1 MIKVIEFIPHNG
13 GYYVKVNGEF
23 NPALKD
29 STLKQALWNT
39 IREWRFNYL

>member
-1 MIKVIEFIPHNG
+1 MIKVIEFIPYKR

-39 IREWRFNYL
+39 IREWRNNWL

>member
-1 MIKVIEFIPHNG
+1 MIKVIEFIPYKR

-23 NPALKD
+23 NPILKD
-29 STLKQALWNT
+29 STLKKALWNT

>member
-1 MIKVIEFIPHNG
+1 MIKVIEFIPYKR

-29 STLKQALWNT
+29 SALKQALWNT
-39 IREWRFNYL
+39 IREWRNNRL